1 MLRLKAWINRDV
13 LKFSMRFIFIICLN
27 FEKKNQVK
35 ILNNLNHFNILKF
48 YNWYETRN
56 HLWIIFEYCSGGD
69 LMQLIEQDKF
79 VFFLRFLAFF
89 LNNYFFNKVP
99 ENVVKS
105 FGKDLLQGLFY
116 LHSHGIIYCDL
127 K

>member
-1 MLRLKAWINRDV
+1 
-13 LKFSMRFIFIICLN
+13 
-27 FEKKNQVK
+27 
-35 ILNNLNHFNILKF
+35 
-48 YNWYETRN
+48 
-56 HLWIIFEYCSGGD
+56 
-69 LMQLIEQDKF
+69 MQLIEQDKF
-79 VFFLRFLAFF
+79 VQKFIVILK
-89 LNNYFFNKVP
+89 NYLFTQVP